1 VSRSLRFLALDV
13 LLFVAVFTGMRA
25 AFWSVFHDPGDAP
38 DTATLLHAFYLG
50 AKFDLRLALLLHL
63 PFAVLGLWRPF
74 DPFRSPRARRAW
86 LGYFGVTS
94 AFLLFAY
101 SVDFGHYGYLE
112 TRVDAS
118 VLRYLFDPR
127 ESAGVLW
134 GSYPVLRGLGAL
146 AFAVAGYVWWLR
158 RRFGGAAP
166 AAPAQPLAARVALV
180 AASVCLFALGI
191 YGKLS
196 FYPLRWSDAYF
207 TPHPFAS
214 ALALNPLLYFYE
226 TFDNRELEF
235 DEDAVRGRYPGVAS
249 YLGVEHPDAQN
260 LDFTRS
266 VGAAKPERLNVV
278 ILLLES
284 FAYYKTGLSGNPLDP
299 TPNFDAVAN
308 QGVLFRHFYTPHSG
322 TARSV
327 FASLTGLPDIDRSKT
342 STRNPLIA
350 RQHTLLNAFEGWDKL
365 YFIGGSASWG
375 NIRALLSHNVN
386 GLELYEEGSYTSPRV
401 DVWGI
406 SDLDLLKEANRVLAK
421 RERPFVA
428 VIQTAGNHKP
438 YTIPEDSEGF
448 VRSTTPEAE
457 AQRFGFDSV
466 PELDA
471 MRLVDHSIGHFFR
484 LARQEKYYANT
495 VFVLYGDHGSPA
507 TPEHR
512 PAAERQLRLPR
523 YHVPL
528 VFHSPA
534 HIAPRVIDDVASQL
548 DVLPTA
554 VALAGAQGI
563 NSTLGRDL
571 FDPKFAGRRHAFTI
585 ERIEKNPLLG
595 IVSKDFYLQI
605 AANGSQRELY
615 RLDSP
620 TPRTDVS
627 AEEPAALAELE
638 ELAFGLYETARWM
651 RYHNAPEQV
660 AAQRAHGNPEVAA
673 GPRERP
679 QRRREASAR

>member
-1 VSRSLRFLALDV
+1 VSRPLRFLALDV
-13 LLFVAVFTGMRA
+13 LLLVAVFTGLRA
-25 AFWSVFHDPGDAP
+25 AFWWVFQDPSDSPEGGA
-38 DTATLLHAFYLG
+38 LLQAFYLG
-50 AKFDLRLALLLHL
+50 LKFDLRLALLVHL
-63 PFAVLGLWRPF
+63 PFAVLGFWRPF

-86 LGYFGVTS
+86 LWWFGGTC
-94 AFLLFAY
+94 ACLLFAY
-101 SVDFGHYGYLE
+101 GVDFGHYGYLE

-127 ESAGVLW
+127 ESVGVVW
-134 GSYPVLRGLGAL
+134 GSYPVVRGLGAIAL
-146 AFAVAGYVWWLR
+146 AVAAYVWLLR
-158 RRFGGAAP
+158 RWFGRAAP
-166 AAPAQPLAARVALV
+166 EAPPRPLVARVALV
-180 AASVCLFALGI
+180 TAAACLSAFGV

-196 FYPLRWSDAYF
+196 WYPLRWSDAYF
-207 TPHPFAS
+207 STHAFAS
-214 ALALNPLLYFYE
+214 ALALNPVLYFYE

-235 DEDAVRGRYPGVAS
+235 DEAALRGRYAGVAS
-249 YLGVEHPDAQN
+249 YLGVETPDVER
-260 LDFTRS
+260 LDFTRM
-266 VGAAKPERLNVV
+266 VGAPNRERLNVV
-278 ILLLES
+278 IVLLES

-308 QGVLFRHFYTPHSG
+308 DGVLFRHFYTPHSG

-350 RQHTLLNAFEGWDKL
+350 RQHTLVNAFEGWDKL
-365 YFIGGSASWG
+365 YFLGGSASWG
-375 NIRALLSHNVN
+375 NIRALLSHNVH
-386 GLELYEEGSYTSPRV
+386 GLEMYEEGSYASPRV

-406 SDLDLLKEANRVLAK
+406 SDLDLLEEANRVLAK

-448 VRSTTPEAE
+448 VRSTTPETE
-457 AQRFGFDSV
+457 AKRYGFDSV

-471 MRLVDHSIGHFFR
+471 MRLVDHSLGHFFR
-484 LARQEKYYANT
+484 LARQEKYFANT
-495 VFVLYGDHGSPA
+495 LFVLYGDHGSPA
-507 TPEHR
+507 APEHR
-512 PAAERQLRLPR
+512 PPAERQLRLPR

-528 VFHSPA
+528 VFHAPG
-534 HIAPRVIDDVASQL
+534 HLAPRVIDEVASQL

-554 VALAGAQGI
+554 VALAGARGI

-571 FDPKFAGRRHAFTI
+571 FDPAFAGRRHAFTV

-595 IVSKDFYLQI
+595 IVSKDFYLQV
-605 AANGSQRELY
+605 AADGSQRELH

-620 TPRTDVS
+620 SPRADVS
-627 AEEPAALAELE
+627 ADEPEELAELE
-638 ELAFGLYETARWM
+638 ALAFGLYEAARWM

-660 AAQRAHGNPEVAA
+660 AAQRAAPSPDVAG
-673 GPRERP
+673 GPAEA
-679 QRRREASAR
+679 QRRREARTR